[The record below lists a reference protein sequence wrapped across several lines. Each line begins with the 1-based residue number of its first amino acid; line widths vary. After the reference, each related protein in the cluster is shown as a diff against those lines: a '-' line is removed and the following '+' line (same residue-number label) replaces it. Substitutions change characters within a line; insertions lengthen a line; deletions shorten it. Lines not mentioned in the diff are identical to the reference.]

1 VIALNPKSQPVVLP
15 MRLIAEDMTMT
26 PELIAFWA
34 FFTVTVLAAIGVI
47 SFKNPVHAVLSL
59 VLTFFTTACLWLLLQ
74 AEFLGITLILVYV
87 GAVMVLFLFVVMMLD
102 INTTPLREG
111 FAKYFPVGMLVAAV
125 MLMEILA
132 LLGLKQTAGWPELSA
147 TDPAAALGKSNIEW
161 IGEALFTRFMLPFE
175 IAAVILTVAIV
186 VAVLLTLRRR
196 TGTKTQNPSKQVM
209 VRRED
214 RVRLI
219 KMKAESKQESSP

>member
-1 VIALNPKSQPVVLP
+1 MSY
-15 MRLIAEDMTMT
+15 
-26 PELIAFWA
+26 ELIAFWG
-34 FFTVTVLAAIGVI
+34 FFTITVISAIGVI
-47 SFKNPVHAVLSL
+47 SLKNPVHAALSL

-111 FAKYFPVGMLVAAV
+111 FAKYFPIAMLVAAI
-125 MLMEILA
+125 MLVEILA
-132 LLGLKQTAGWPELSA
+132 LLGINKGSGSALSA
-147 TDPAAALGKSNIEW
+147 TDPAAAMQLSNIEW
-161 IGEALFTRFMLPFE
+161 IAQSLFTRYMLPFE

-186 VAVLLTLRRR
+186 VAVMLTLRRR
-196 TGTKTQNPSKQVM
+196 AGTKTQDPAKQVA

-214 RVRLI
+214 RIRLV
-219 KMKAESKQESSP
+219 KMKAETKQENAP

>member
-1 VIALNPKSQPVVLP
+1 
-15 MRLIAEDMTMT
+15 MT

-34 FFTVTVLAAIGVI
+34 FFTITVMAAVGVI
-47 SFKNPVHAVLSL
+47 SLKNPVHAVLSL

-125 MLMEILA
+125 MLLEILA
-132 LLGLKQTAGWPELSA
+132 LLGLKEGGNWATLSE
-147 TDPAAALGKSNIEW
+147 TDPATALGKSNIQW

-214 RVRLI
+214 RVRLV